1 MEILPH
7 QPWLGA
13 LLSDGLAVGSTS
25 KEKSDK
31 LIFINLIVINLRFPQ
46 GALGENSPSVC
57 DMGMTG
63 EQQNHLDTYLPKKM
77 TLASKKMG
85 RGEEKIIGT
94 LQSIFIPLS
103 LW

>member
-13 LLSDGLAVGSTS
+13 LLSDGLAVGSRS

-63 EQQNHLDTYLPKKM
+63 EQQNHLDTYSPKK
-77 TLASKKMG
+77 LLWLPRKWGEGKK
-85 RGEEKIIGT
+85 K
-94 LQSIFIPLS
+94 S
-103 LW
+103 